1 MRREKLYLDDI
12 VQACDDIAGFLEGFD
27 LQAFVQDARTQGV
40 VLQRLMV
47 IGEAASRLPDDFK
60 EAHPEV
66 DWLAIVGLRNRI
78 VHAYFH
84 IELPIIW
91 EAATRESPH
100 LRDQIKDML
109 RADFG
114 A

>member
-1 MRREKLYLDDI
+1 MRRERLYLDDI

-27 LQAFVQDARTQGV
+27 LQAF
-40 VLQRLMV
+40 LQRLMV
-47 IGEAASRLPDDFK
+47 IGEAASRLPDDFT

-66 DWLAIVGLRNRI
+66 DWPAIVGLRNRI
-78 VHAYFH
+78 VHAYFN

-100 LRDQIKDML
+100 LRSQIKDIL

>member
-1 MRREKLYLDDI
+1 MRRERLYLDDI

-27 LQAFVQDARTQGV
+27 LQAFLQDARTQGV
-40 VLQRLMV
+40 ILQRLMV
-47 IGEAASRLPDDFK
+47 IGEAASRLPDDFT

-66 DWLAIVGLRNRI
+66 DWPAIVGLRNRI
-78 VHAYFH
+78 VHAYFN

-100 LRDQIKDML
+100 LRSQIKDIL